1 MSENKNV
8 NANVPKEV
16 TKAKN
21 QVVENKSV
29 EQLIA
34 EAKEQHLIEERFAQ
48 RFMDAVTVQ
57 NPMTMEYVLG
67 KIEEIANNQSIFSA
81 AIEEIG
87 KIRSGGPGDVG
98 TQEQTKAIGDIVK
111 AREATNQRLIA
122 FYEKMYDD
130 LKPQSV
136 MPSERMQIIHSLIE
150 KFGNGISPIEAKEAL
165 ENILG
170 TALQDLARNI

>member
-8 NANVPKEV
+8 STNVPEEITEATV
-16 TKAKN
+16 T
-21 QVVENKSV
+21 
-29 EQLIA
+29 EQPIVN
-34 EAKEQHLIEERFAQ
+34 EQSML
-48 RFMDAVTVQ
+48 
-57 NPMTMEYVLG
+57 TMEYILG
-67 KIEEIANNQSIFSA
+67 KIETIANDTFHIHE
-81 AIEEIG
+81 AIEAISQI
-87 KIRSGGPGDVG
+87 KSTGPGDVG

-122 FYEKMYDD
+122 FYEKLYDD

-150 KFGNGISPIEAKEAL
+150 KFGNGITPIEAKEAL